1 MNTSFTLNHTEKYH
15 LDEEDK
21 YDDEENPVNNSTTW
35 DVINSYFQQNFGQ
48 QLISH
53 QIDSYDNFIEKDIP
67 QIIAE
72 HNPITVNKV
81 FTDSRYSKVQY
92 QISFEKPN
100 ISNPITID
108 SIGRVK
114 KLYPDEARIRHLTY
128 SMPLSVCMKQ
138 TVIYYDNDNNIIKRS
153 NTYANRIVIG
163 HIPIMLRSKHCLVS
177 RNTKNYKQIGECCYD
192 LGGYFIINGSEKVIV
207 SQERMCD
214 NKLYVFKMRQTKYSH
229 ICECRSSKNISDI
242 YHLIQVKILSKDG
255 VSGKCILR
263 VRVPHLREDIPIFV
277 LFRAYGF
284 LSDKE
289 IISYIMG
296 DNIDIDYKELLKPS
310 IIEAS
315 DINTQEEALQYIN
328 NYLTIKS
335 INTLDILNRS
345 VLPHVGNEPKNKA
358 FFLGYMI
365 KSLLDSILGKTSFS
379 DRDHYANKRVE
390 LPGTLLSQIFRR
402 LYNKMLKDLKA
413 SIYKEI
419 STSCEANITKLIK
432 HSTIEN
438 GFKFSLATGNWNI
451 KAGIN
456 KKVGVAQVLN
466 RLTYSATLSHLRR
479 LNTPIDRSG
488 KLIKPRQ
495 LHNTHI
501 GILCPSE
508 TPEGQSV
515 GIVKNLALTANI
527 TIGSCKEPVKQILLD
542 SNLILLKD
550 LTFEKLETK
559 TKILLNGNWLGIH
572 TEPMKLIKK
581 LKNLRRHLKIDYHTS
596 LVFDTNK
603 NEIIINTDSG
613 RCSRPLYIVG
623 SNNEMLV
630 KQKHLNLL
638 KTGKWTWKHLILNG
652 FIEFVDVEEMETCM
666 VAMNISDLDNQ
677 EIAYTHCEIHPSLM
691 LGICASMIPFPDHN
705 QSPRNTYQSAM
716 GKQAMGINCTKF
728 LNRVDTLSHF
738 LHYPQKPMV
747 TTRVSELL
755 NLNELPAGQNVIVA
769 IACYTGYNQEDSL
782 IMNQSSIDRGLFN
795 STFFRTYR
803 TEERKNLSTM
813 AEEKF
818 CRPDKTECS
827 GLRHGS
833 YENLD
838 KNGLVK
844 VGTQVNGDDVI
855 IGKKTPIMN
864 IPSRSKKNLSY
875 KDNSISLRSN
885 ESGIVDRVIL
895 TTNTDGYR
903 LAKVRVRSNRI
914 PEVGDK
920 FSSRHG
926 QKGTI
931 GMVYRSEDMPFTE
944 DGITPDIIINPACIP
959 SRMTV
964 GQLLECALSKR
975 GSIEGKRYDGTPFE
989 ELDID
994 EICDEFE
1001 KYGFNRKGTE
1011 VLYNGQTGEKIKT
1024 EIFIGPTF
1032 YQRLKHMVR
1041 DKIHSRS
1048 TGPVQNLTRQPAEGR
1063 SRDGGLRLGEME
1075 VDCLLSHGTAGF
1087 LKERIFEC
1095 SDQYH
1100 AYICNKC
1107 GLIACVNPQKNIY
1120 LCNSCGNTND
1130 FSKVNLPFASKL
1142 LWQELYSLGIIPRI
1156 LT

>member
-1 MNTSFTLNHTEKYH
+1 
-15 LDEEDK
+15 
-21 YDDEENPVNNSTTW
+21 
-35 DVINSYFQQNFGQ
+35 
-48 QLISH
+48 
-53 QIDSYDNFIEKDIP
+53 
-67 QIIAE
+67 
-72 HNPITVNKV
+72 
-81 FTDSRYSKVQY
+81 
-92 QISFEKPN
+92 
-100 ISNPITID
+100 
-108 SIGRVK
+108 
-114 KLYPDEARIRHLTY
+114 
-128 SMPLSVCMKQ
+128 
-138 TVIYYDNDNNIIKRS
+138 
-153 NTYANRIVIG
+153 
-163 HIPIMLRSKHCLVS
+163 
-177 RNTKNYKQIGECCYD
+177 
-192 LGGYFIINGSEKVIV
+192 
-207 SQERMCD
+207 
-214 NKLYVFKMRQTKYSH
+214 
-229 ICECRSSKNISDI
+229 
-242 YHLIQVKILSKDG
+242 
-255 VSGKCILR
+255 
-263 VRVPHLREDIPIFV
+263 
-277 LFRAYGF
+277 
-284 LSDKE
+284 
-289 IISYIMG
+289 
-296 DNIDIDYKELLKPS
+296 
-310 IIEAS
+310 
-315 DINTQEEALQYIN
+315 
-328 NYLTIKS
+328 
-335 INTLDILNRS
+335 
-345 VLPHVGNEPKNKA
+345 
-358 FFLGYMI
+358 
-365 KSLLDSILGKTSFS
+365 
-379 DRDHYANKRVE
+379 
-390 LPGTLLSQIFRR
+390 
-402 LYNKMLKDLKA
+402 
-413 SIYKEI
+413 
-419 STSCEANITKLIK
+419 
-432 HSTIEN
+432 
-438 GFKFSLATGNWNI
+438 
-451 KAGIN
+451 
-456 KKVGVAQVLN
+456 
-466 RLTYSATLSHLRR
+466 
-479 LNTPIDRSG
+479 
-488 KLIKPRQ
+488 
-495 LHNTHI
+495 
-501 GILCPSE
+501 
-508 TPEGQSV
+508 
-515 GIVKNLALTANI
+515 
-527 TIGSCKEPVKQILLD
+527 
-542 SNLILLKD
+542 
-550 LTFEKLETK
+550 
-559 TKILLNGNWLGIH
+559 
-572 TEPMKLIKK
+572 
-581 LKNLRRHLKIDYHTS
+581 
-596 LVFDTNK
+596 
-603 NEIIINTDSG
+603 
-613 RCSRPLYIVG
+613 
-623 SNNEMLV
+623 
-630 KQKHLNLL
+630 
-638 KTGKWTWKHLILNG
+638 
-652 FIEFVDVEEMETCM
+652 
-666 VAMNISDLDNQ
+666 
-677 EIAYTHCEIHPSLM
+677 
-691 LGICASMIPFPDHN
+691 
-705 QSPRNTYQSAM
+705 
-716 GKQAMGINCTKF
+716 MGINCTKF
-728 LNRVDTLSHF
+728 LARVDTLSHF

-844 VGTQVNGDDVI
+844 VGTKVSGDDVI

-931 GMVYRSEDMPFTE
+931 GMVYRAEDMPFTE

-964 GQLLECALSKR
+964 GQLLECLLSKR
-975 GSIEGKRYDGTPFE
+975 GSIGGQRYDGTPFE
-989 ELDID
+989 ELNID
-994 EICDEFE
+994 ETCDEFE
-1001 KYGFNRKGTE
+1001 KYGFNRNGTE
-1011 VLYNGQTGEKIKT
+1011 ILYNGQTGEKIKT

-1041 DKIHSRS
+1041 DKIHCSRLDHDVLTIDGWKNHETLKMEDKIATLKDGQLVYEKPLNIFYYPDYKGKMYRIKNQNIDLNVTANHRMWVSRIYSRKHIWLPHKFELAEDIVGKRRKYLKNAEWNCDDYQFVLPAITDDNNKYHEEKRPDMDSWITFFGIWIAEGWANKGKWTTTFAVNKQRVKDVLYEAVENMGYHYHVLNEKLRINNRQLTEYMEKLSLGAPNKYLPDWVWKLSKTQSQLLIHSMQLGDGCWNKNTTASRYYTSSDKLANQFMQLCLHAGWSSNKLLHSKAYANKVIIKGREVINQHDIWNCSVIKSKNCPEVNHGHTKGQKIQEEELYDYEGPVYCVEVPSGVFYTRRNGKACWTGNSRS

>member
-1 MNTSFTLNHTEKYH
+1 
-15 LDEEDK
+15 
-21 YDDEENPVNNSTTW
+21 
-35 DVINSYFQQNFGQ
+35 
-48 QLISH
+48 
-53 QIDSYDNFIEKDIP
+53 
-67 QIIAE
+67 
-72 HNPITVNKV
+72 
-81 FTDSRYSKVQY
+81 
-92 QISFEKPN
+92 
-100 ISNPITID
+100 
-108 SIGRVK
+108 
-114 KLYPDEARIRHLTY
+114 
-128 SMPLSVCMKQ
+128 
-138 TVIYYDNDNNIIKRS
+138 
-153 NTYANRIVIG
+153 
-163 HIPIMLRSKHCLVS
+163 
-177 RNTKNYKQIGECCYD
+177 
-192 LGGYFIINGSEKVIV
+192 
-207 SQERMCD
+207 
-214 NKLYVFKMRQTKYSH
+214 
-229 ICECRSSKNISDI
+229 
-242 YHLIQVKILSKDG
+242 
-255 VSGKCILR
+255 
-263 VRVPHLREDIPIFV
+263 
-277 LFRAYGF
+277 
-284 LSDKE
+284 
-289 IISYIMG
+289 
-296 DNIDIDYKELLKPS
+296 
-310 IIEAS
+310 
-315 DINTQEEALQYIN
+315 
-328 NYLTIKS
+328 
-335 INTLDILNRS
+335 
-345 VLPHVGNEPKNKA
+345 
-358 FFLGYMI
+358 
-365 KSLLDSILGKTSFS
+365 
-379 DRDHYANKRVE
+379 
-390 LPGTLLSQIFRR
+390 
-402 LYNKMLKDLKA
+402 
-413 SIYKEI
+413 
-419 STSCEANITKLIK
+419 
-432 HSTIEN
+432 
-438 GFKFSLATGNWNI
+438 
-451 KAGIN
+451 
-456 KKVGVAQVLN
+456 
-466 RLTYSATLSHLRR
+466 
-479 LNTPIDRSG
+479 
-488 KLIKPRQ
+488 
-495 LHNTHI
+495 
-501 GILCPSE
+501 
-508 TPEGQSV
+508 
-515 GIVKNLALTANI
+515 
-527 TIGSCKEPVKQILLD
+527 
-542 SNLILLKD
+542 
-550 LTFEKLETK
+550 
-559 TKILLNGNWLGIH
+559 
-572 TEPMKLIKK
+572 
-581 LKNLRRHLKIDYHTS
+581 
-596 LVFDTNK
+596 
-603 NEIIINTDSG
+603 
-613 RCSRPLYIVG
+613 
-623 SNNEMLV
+623 
-630 KQKHLNLL
+630 
-638 KTGKWTWKHLILNG
+638 
-652 FIEFVDVEEMETCM
+652 
-666 VAMNISDLDNQ
+666 
-677 EIAYTHCEIHPSLM
+677 
-691 LGICASMIPFPDHN
+691 
-705 QSPRNTYQSAM
+705 
-716 GKQAMGINCTKF
+716 MGINCTKF
-728 LNRVDTLSHF
+728 LARVDTLSHF

-844 VGTQVNGDDVI
+844 VGTKVSGDDVI

-931 GMVYRSEDMPFTE
+931 GMVYRAEDMPFTE

-964 GQLLECALSKR
+964 GQLLECLLSKR
-975 GSIEGKRYDGTPFE
+975 GSIEGQRYDGTPFE
-989 ELDID
+989 ELNID
-994 EICDEFE
+994 ETCDEFE
-1001 KYGFNRKGTE
+1001 KYGFNRNGTE
-1011 VLYNGQTGEKIKT
+1011 ILYNGQTGEKIKT

-1041 DKIHSRS
+1041 DKIHCSRLDHDVLTIDGWKNHETLKMEDKIATLKDGQLVYEKPLNIFYYPDYKGKMYRIKNQNIDLNVTANHRMWVSRIYSRKHIWLPHKFELAEDIVGKRRKYLKNAEWNCDDYQFVLPAITDDNNKYHEEKRPDMDSWITFFGIWIAEGCSKITYGTKICVHKQRVKDVLYEAVENMGYRYHVCNNVLGISNKQLAKYMEKLSLGAPNKYLPDWVWKLSKTQSQLLIHSMQLGDGCWNKNTTASRYYTSSDKLANQFMQLCLHAGWSSNKLLHFKAFAQKVMIRGKEVVNKHDIWNCSVIKSKNCPEVNHEHTKGQKIQEEELYDYEGPVYCVEVPSGVFYTRRNGKACWTGNSRS

-1075 VDCLLSHGTAGF
+1075 VDCLLSHGAAGF